1 MLTAVTRVRRA
12 GARALARRYRTIRQ
26 GTSFHGNEGVF
37 LMAMILDGKAVA
49 ARVKADL
56 AERVRVLRARGIVPG
71 LGTVLVGSDPG
82 SVKYVAGK
90 HRDCEEVGIA
100 SIRHELPA
108 DATQRELLDVIAELN
123 ADPACTG
130 YIVQLPL
137 PGGIDQNAVID
148 AIDPAKDADGMH
160 PYNLGELVLHT
171 RGALTTPLPCTP
183 NGVLTLLDHY
193 GIDLDGSEVCV
204 LGRGITIGRTIGLM
218 LTRADVNATVT
229 LCHTGTKDV
238 AAHMREADVII
249 AAVGSAGFV
258 KPDDVKPGAVLVDVG
273 VSRVADESGRM
284 RIHGDIDHGC
294 YDVAGA
300 YTPNP
305 GGVGPMT
312 RAMLLRNVVEAAE
325 RAAGE

>member
-1 MLTAVTRVRRA
+1 
-12 GARALARRYRTIRQ
+12 
-26 GTSFHGNEGVF
+26 
-37 LMAMILDGKAVA
+37 MAMILDGKAVA
-49 ARVKADL
+49 AQVKEDL
-56 AERVRVLRARGIVPG
+56 AQRVRALRARGVTPG
-71 LGTVLVGSDPG
+71 LGTVLVGDDPG
-82 SVKYVAGK
+82 SLKYVAGK
-90 HRDCEEVGIA
+90 HRDCQEVGIA
-100 SIRHELPA
+100 SIRRELPA
-108 DATQRELLDVIAELN
+108 EASQEELLDVITELN

-137 PGGIDQNAVID
+137 PEGIDQNAVID

-183 NGVLTLLDHY
+183 NGVLTLLRHY
-193 GIDLDGSEVCV
+193 GIDLDGRQVCV

-238 AAHMREADVII
+238 AAHLREADVVI
-249 AAVGSAGFV
+249 AAVGRAGFV
-258 KPDDVKPGAVLVDVG
+258 RPEDVKPGAVLVDVG
-273 VSRVADESGRM
+273 VSRLPDAEGRL
-284 RIHGDIDHGC
+284 RVHGDVDHGC
-294 YDVAGA
+294 YAAAGA

-312 RAMLLRNVVEAAE
+312 RAMLLRNVVEMAE
-325 RAAGE
+325 RAVGVGSAE

>member
-1 MLTAVTRVRRA
+1 
-12 GARALARRYRTIRQ
+12 
-26 GTSFHGNEGVF
+26 
-37 LMAMILDGKAVA
+37 MAMILDGKAVA
-49 ARVKADL
+49 SQVKEDL
-56 AERVRVLRARGIVPG
+56 AQRVRALRARGVTPG
-71 LGTVLVGSDPG
+71 LGTVLVGDDPG
-82 SVKYVAGK
+82 SLKYVAGK
-90 HRDCEEVGIA
+90 HRDCQEVGIA

-108 DATQRELLDVIAELN
+108 DASQEELLDVIAELN
-123 ADPACTG
+123 ADRACTG

-137 PGGIDQNAVID
+137 PEGVDQNAVID

-171 RGALTTPLPCTP
+171 RGELTTPLPCTP
-183 NGVLTLLDHY
+183 SGVLALLAHY
-193 GIDLDGSEVCV
+193 GIDLDGRRVCV

-249 AAVGSAGFV
+249 AAVGRAGFV
-258 KPDDVKPGAVLVDVG
+258 RPEDIRPGAVLVDVG
-273 VSRVADESGRM
+273 VSRLPGADGRM
-284 RIHGDIDHGC
+284 RVHGDVDHGC
-294 YDVAGA
+294 YAIAGT

-312 RAMLLRNVVEAAE
+312 RAMLLRNVVEMAE
-325 RAAGE
+325 RAAAE

>member
-1 MLTAVTRVRRA
+1 
-12 GARALARRYRTIRQ
+12 
-26 GTSFHGNEGVF
+26 
-37 LMAMILDGKAVA
+37 MAMILDGKAVA
-49 ARVKADL
+49 SQVKEDL
-56 AERVRVLRARGIVPG
+56 AQRVRALRARGVTPG
-71 LGTVLVGSDPG
+71 LGTVLVGDDPG
-82 SVKYVAGK
+82 SLKYVAGK
-90 HRDCEEVGIA
+90 HRDCQEVGIA

-108 DATQRELLDVIAELN
+108 DASQEELLDVIAELN
-123 ADPACTG
+123 ADRACTG

-137 PGGIDQNAVID
+137 PEGVDQNAVID

-171 RGALTTPLPCTP
+171 RGELTTPLPCTP
-183 NGVLTLLDHY
+183 SGVLALLAHY
-193 GIDLDGSEVCV
+193 GIDLDGRRVCV

-249 AAVGSAGFV
+249 AAVGRAGFV
-258 KPDDVKPGAVLVDVG
+258 RPEDIRPGAVLVDVG
-273 VSRVADESGRM
+273 VSRLPGADGRM
-284 RIHGDIDHGC
+284 RVHGDVDHGC
-294 YDVAGA
+294 YAIAGA

-312 RAMLLRNVVEAAE
+312 RAMLLRNVVEMAE
-325 RAAGE
+325 RAAAE